1 MKKIKEVKSV
11 ESEKTT
17 EKYLIDEVR
26 KIGGRAYKFV
36 SPGNTGVPDRL
47 VCLPGGKAVFV
58 ELKSEGKHSTVIQ
71 KRQQGVLELLGFAV
85 YADVDTKAMVDKLIG
100 ELKDEIQTT

>member
-1 MKKIKEVKSV
+1 M
-11 ESEKTT
+11 ESEKAT
-17 EKYLIDEVR
+17 EKYLRDEIR

-58 ELKSEGKHSTVIQ
+58 ELKSEGKHSTPMQ
-71 KRQQGVLELLGFAV
+71 GRRQNILRALGFAV
-85 YADVDTKAMVDKLIG
+85 YADVDTKAKVNELIG
-100 ELKDEIQTT
+100 ELKNEIQTA

>member
-1 MKKIKEVKSV
+1 M

>member
-1 MKKIKEVKSV
+1 MAEEHISSCHLEIQGCQ
-11 ESEKTT
+11 
-17 EKYLIDEVR
+17 IDWF
-26 KIGGRAYKFV
+26 AY
-36 SPGNTGVPDRL
+36 R
-47 VCLPGGKAVFV
+47 GGKAVFV